1 MTSEISFGDR
11 DEVLEPVDTSRR
23 IKKLNVPD
31 YLKKC
36 KHDEDYLRQYA
47 KGRSGIGNYDTFCQC
62 FQTGARGF
70 AQTMAN
76 RGYSTHT

>member
-1 MTSEISFGDR
+1 MSESLGNQKEAVNNNEGAKKAQEDSEMTSEISFGDR

-36 KHDEDYLRQYA
+36 KHDEDYLR
-47 KGRSGIGNYDTFCQC
+47 
-62 FQTGARGF
+62 
-70 AQTMAN
+70 
-76 RGYSTHT
+76 